1 MESCRPVLFLSRDL
15 ARESRLE
22 AISTVLGSDF
32 GTAVIADL
40 PEGRAAVVDLIAV
53 VKATGTF
60 RRNASHAVDIDGV
73 RLVERRAGD
82 MLGLA
87 ARCLGPPVAPAATTR
102 RIMEALAVA
111 LARHG
116 LSFLDVV
123 KQQTYYVGG
132 ASEQD
137 LYENMRIRSG
147 YYSRPGPAS
156 TGLAVY
162 GFVDLDCR
170 ITIELLAADRS

>member
-1 MESCRPVLFLSRDL
+1 
-15 ARESRLE
+15 
-22 AISTVLGSDF
+22 
-32 GTAVIADL
+32 
-40 PEGRAAVVDLIAV
+40 
-53 VKATGTF
+53 
-60 RRNASHAVDIDGV
+60 
-73 RLVERRAGD
+73 

-137 LYENMRIRSG
+137 LYENMRIRNG

-162 GFVDLDCR
+162 GFVDPDCR